1 MSISTLHQI
10 LGMSSQ
16 LVSLWR
22 LLWDER
28 PIRFAN
34 EDEEAVW
41 RCFNRRCGMARME
54 AKLMF
59 NYAKWRTFDKGD
71 IIFREGIDDPEL
83 NFVVEVSSFV
93 I

>member
-1 MSISTLHQI
+1 
-10 LGMSSQ
+10 MSSQ